1 MNRARSPL
9 IPAKAGIQFLAKALG
24 PRFRGDER
32 WCVPVTFSV
41 LLLLAALTPARAE
54 TSVIKIG
61 KQYGLPYIQFV
72 LMEDGKLIEKHAKL
86 QGLGD
91 MKVEWATLGGPAQI
105 NDGIISGAIDIGAVG
120 LPNLITMWEKTRTN
134 VKVRAIAGLN
144 FMPLILVTRDPKLK
158 SLKDFGEKDRIAV
171 PSVKISMQA
180 ILLEMAVAKEFGDA
194 NYEKLDPL
202 TVSMGHPDAFAAL
215 NSGTEV
221 NSHFSSAPFQNRQ
234 LKMPGYHQVVSSY
247 DIIGPHSVS
256 CISMTTKFHD
266 ENPKTVAAILGAMKE
281 ATAWIKADKKAAA
294 EAYLRIT
301 KDKMPVDEMIAILN
315 DPTMVITIV
324 PKGADKISEF
334 LAKVGRIKAKPDR
347 WQDYYFGDVEKLT
360 D

>member
-1 MNRARSPL
+1 MRL
-9 IPAKAGIQFLAKALG
+9 LG
-24 PRFRGDER
+24 
-32 WCVPVTFSV
+32 SV
-41 LLLLAALTPARAE
+41 LTAAMLAAFAAPASAE
-54 TSVIKIG
+54 VNELRIG

-72 LMEDGKLIEKHAKL
+72 IMEDQKLIEKHAKL
-86 QGLGD
+86 LGLGD
-91 MKVEWATLGGPAQI
+91 IKVDWATLGGPAQI

-120 LPNLITMWEKTRTN
+120 LPNLITMWEKTRNN

-144 FMPLILVTRDPKLK
+144 FMPLILVTPDPRIK
-158 SLKDFGEKDRIAV
+158 SLKDYGEKDRIAL

-180 ILLEMAVAKEFGDA
+180 ILLEMAAAKEFGQA

-202 TVSMGHPDAFAAL
+202 TVSMGHPDAFTAL
-215 NSGTEV
+215 SSGTEV
-221 NSHFSSAPFQNRQ
+221 RSHFSSAPFQNRQ
-234 LKMPGYHQVVSSY
+234 LKMPGYHQVISSY

-256 CISMTTKFHD
+256 CISMQTKFHD
-266 ENPKTVAAILGAMKE
+266 GNPKMVTAILDAMRE
-281 ATAWIKADKKAAA
+281 ATGWIKSDKRAAA

-301 KDKMPVDEMIAILN
+301 KDKMPVDEMVAILN

-347 WQDYYFGDVEKLT
+347 WQDYYFGDVDKLT

>member
-1 MNRARSPL
+1 VALARAL
-9 IPAKAGIQFLAKALG
+9 IVEP
-24 PRFRGDER
+24 E
-32 WCVPVTFSV
+32 T
-41 LLLLAALTPARAE
+41 LLLDEPLSNLDANLREEMRFEMRRLHDEYRYTTVYVTHDQSEAMTTADLIA
-54 TSVIKIG
+54 V
-61 KQYGLPYIQFV
+61 
-72 LMEDGKLIEKHAKL
+72 MKLIEKHAKL

-91 MKVEWATLGGPAQI
+91 IKVEWTTLGGPAQI
-105 NDGIISGAIDIGAVG
+105 NDGIISGAIDVGAVG
-120 LPNLITMWEKTRTN
+120 LPNLITLWEKTRTN

-144 FMPLILVTRDPKLK
+144 FMPLILLTRDPKIK
-158 SLKDFGEKDRIAV
+158 SLKDYGEKDRIAV

-180 ILLEMAVAKEFGDA
+180 ILLEMAAAKEFGES

-215 NSGTEV
+215 ASGGGEV
-221 NSHFSSAPFQNRQ
+221 ASHFSSAPFQNRQ
-234 LKMPGYHQVVSSY
+234 LKQPGYHQVVSSY

-266 ENPKTVAAILGAMKE
+266 GNPKMVAALLGAMKE
-281 ATAWIKADKKAAA
+281 ATAWIKSDKRAAA
-294 EAYLRIT
+294 EAYLRVT
-301 KDKMPVDEMIAILN
+301 KDKMPVEEMVAILN

-334 LAKVGRIKAKPDR
+334 LAKVGRIKAKPDN
-347 WQDYYFGDVEKLT
+347 WKDYYFGDVDKLT

>member
-1 MNRARSPL
+1 MMM
-9 IPAKAGIQFLAKALG
+9 
-24 PRFRGDER
+24 PRVFA
-32 WCVPVTFSV
+32 SV
-41 LLLLAALTPARAE
+41 LAFALFAALPARADVNE
-54 TSVIKIG
+54 IKIG

-72 LMEDGKLIEKHAKL
+72 IMEDKGLIEKQAKA

-91 MKVEWATLGGPAQI
+91 IKVQWTTLGGPAQI
-105 NDGIISGAIDIGAVG
+105 NDGLITGAIDVGAVG
-120 LPNLITMWEKTRTN
+120 LPNLITLWEKTRTN

-144 FMPLILVTRDPKLK
+144 FMPLLLITHDPRIKT
-158 SLKDFGEKDRIAV
+158 LKDYGEKDRIAL

-180 ILLEMAVAKEFGDA
+180 ILLEMAAAKEFGDA

-221 NSHFSSAPFQNRQ
+221 QSHFSSAPFQYRQ
-234 LKMPGYHQVVSSY
+234 LKMPGYHQVASSY

-256 CISMTTKFHD
+256 AISMTTKFHD
-266 ENPKTVAAILGAMKE
+266 GNPKLVAALLGAMKE
-281 ATAWIKADKKAAA
+281 ATAWIKSDKKAAA
-294 EAYLRIT
+294 EAYLRVT
-301 KDKMPVDEMIAILN
+301 KDKMPTEELAAMLN
-315 DPTMVITIV
+315 DPNIVITIE

-334 LAKVGRIKAKPDR
+334 LAKVGRIKAKPDK
-347 WQDYYFGDVEKLT
+347 WQDYYFGDVDKLK

>member
-1 MNRARSPL
+1 MRLLGSA
-9 IPAKAGIQFLAKALG
+9 LAA
-24 PRFRGDER
+24 
-32 WCVPVTFSV
+32 VM
-41 LLLLAALTPARAE
+41 LAALATPAAAE
-54 TSVIKIG
+54 VNELKIG

-72 LMEDGKLIEKHAKL
+72 IMEDQKLIEKHAKL

-91 MKVEWATLGGPAQI
+91 IKVDWATLGGPAQI
-105 NDGIISGAIDIGAVG
+105 NDGIISGAIDVGAVG
-120 LPNLITMWEKTRTN
+120 LPNLITMWEKTRNN

-144 FMPLILVTRDPKLK
+144 FMPLILMTHDPRIK
-158 SLKDFGEKDRIAV
+158 SLKDYGEKDRIAV

-180 ILLEMAVAKEFGDA
+180 ILLEMAAAKEFGAA

-202 TVSMGHPDAFAAL
+202 TVSMGHPDAFTAL

-221 NSHFSSAPFQNRQ
+221 QSHFSSAPFQNRQ
-234 LKMPGYHQVVSSY
+234 LKMPGYHQVISSY

-256 CISMTTKFHD
+256 CISMQTKFHD
-266 ENPKTVAAILGAMKE
+266 ANPKLVAAILDAMRE
-281 ATAWIKADKKAAA
+281 ATSWIKADKRAAA
-294 EAYLRIT
+294 EAYLRVT
-301 KDKMPVDEMIAILN
+301 KDKMPVDEMVAILS

-347 WQDYYFGDVEKLT
+347 WQDYYFGDVDRLT

>member
-1 MNRARSPL
+1 MMR
-9 IPAKAGIQFLAKALG
+9 I
-24 PRFRGDER
+24 
-32 WCVPVTFSV
+32 
-41 LLLLAALTPARAE
+41 LAAAVVIVALTHPAAAE
-54 TSVIKIG
+54 VNELKIG

-72 LMEDGKLIEKHAKL
+72 IMEDQKLIEKHAKA

-91 MKVEWATLGGPAQI
+91 VKVEWATLGGPAQL
-105 NDGIISGAIDIGAVG
+105 NDGIISGAIDIAGVG

-134 VKVRAIAGLN
+134 AKVRAIAGLN
-144 FMPLILVTRDPKLK
+144 FMPLLLLTRDPKIK
-158 SLKDFGEKDRIAV
+158 TLKDYGEKDRIAL

-180 ILLEMAVAKEFGDA
+180 ILLEMAAAKEFGEA

-202 TVSMGHPDAFAAL
+202 TVSMGHPDAFAAV

-221 NSHFSSAPFQNRQ
+221 SSHFSSAPFQYRQ
-234 LKMPGYHQVVSSY
+234 LKMPGYTQVISSY

-256 CISMTTKFHD
+256 CIVMQTKFHD
-266 ENPKTVAAILGAMKE
+266 GNPKLVGAILAAMKE

-294 EAYLRIT
+294 EAYLRVT
-301 KDKMPVDEMIAILN
+301 KDRMPVEELMAMLN
-315 DPTMVITIV
+315 DPNIVITIV

-334 LAKVGRIKAKPDR
+334 LHKVGRVKVRPDR
-347 WQDYYFGDVEKLT
+347 WQEYYFGDVDKLT

>member
-1 MNRARSPL
+1 MRL
-9 IPAKAGIQFLAKALG
+9 LG
-24 PRFRGDER
+24 
-32 WCVPVTFSV
+32 SV
-41 LLLLAALTPARAE
+41 LTAAMLAAFAAPASAE
-54 TSVIKIG
+54 VNELRIG

-72 LMEDGKLIEKHAKL
+72 IMEDQKLIEKHAKL
-86 QGLGD
+86 LGLGD
-91 MKVEWATLGGPAQI
+91 IKVDWATLGGPAQI

-120 LPNLITMWEKTRTN
+120 LPNLITMWEKTRNN

-144 FMPLILVTRDPKLK
+144 FMPLILVTPDPRIK
-158 SLKDFGEKDRIAV
+158 SLKDYGEKDRIAL

-180 ILLEMAVAKEFGDA
+180 ILLEMAAAKEFGQA

-202 TVSMGHPDAFAAL
+202 TVSMGHPDAFTAL
-215 NSGTEV
+215 SSGTEV
-221 NSHFSSAPFQNRQ
+221 RSHFSSAPFQNRQ
-234 LKMPGYHQVVSSY
+234 LKMPGYHQVISSY

-256 CISMTTKFHD
+256 CISMQTKFHD
-266 ENPKTVAAILGAMKE
+266 GNPKMVTAILDAMRE
-281 ATAWIKADKKAAA
+281 ATGWIKSDKRAAA

-301 KDKMPVDEMIAILN
+301 KDKMPVDEMVAILN
-315 DPTMVITIV
+315 DPAMVITIV

-347 WQDYYFGDVEKLT
+347 WQDYYFGDIDKLT

>member
-1 MNRARSPL
+1 MTMNRLFP
-9 IPAKAGIQFLAKALG
+9 ALG
-24 PRFRGDER
+24 F
-32 WCVPVTFSV
+32 
-41 LLLLAALTPARAE
+41 LLAMLVAVPASAE
-54 TSVIKIG
+54 VNELKIG

-72 LMEDGKLIEKHAKL
+72 IMEDGKLIEKHARL

-91 MKVEWATLGGPAQI
+91 IKVEWATLGGPAQI

-144 FMPLILVTRDPKLK
+144 FMPLNLITHDPRIKT
-158 SLKDFGEKDRIAV
+158 LKDYTDKDRIAV

-180 ILLEMAVAKEFGDA
+180 ILLEMAAAKEFGDA

-215 NSGTEV
+215 NVGTEV
-221 NSHFSSAPFQNRQ
+221 QSHFSSAPFQNRQ
-234 LKMPGYHQVVSSY
+234 VKMPGYHQVISSY

-266 ENPKTVAAILGAMKE
+266 GNPKMVEAILGAMKE

-301 KDKMPVDEMIAILN
+301 KDKMPVEEMLAILN

-334 LAKVGRIKAKPDR
+334 LAKVGRVKAKPDR
-347 WQDYYFGDVEKLT
+347 WQDYYFGDVDKLT

>member
-1 MNRARSPL
+1 MRL
-9 IPAKAGIQFLAKALG
+9 L
-24 PRFRGDER
+24 RFG
-32 WCVPVTFSV
+32 FAAV
-41 LLLLAALTPARAE
+41 LLATLAAPASAE
-54 TSVIKIG
+54 VNTLRIG

-72 LMEDGKLIEKHAKL
+72 IMEDQGLIEKQAKL

-91 MKVEWATLGGPAQI
+91 IKVDWATLGGPAAI
-105 NDGIISGAIDIGAVG
+105 NDGIISGAIDVGAVG
-120 LPNLITMWEKTRTN
+120 LPNLITMWEKTRSN

-144 FMPLILVTRDPKLK
+144 FMPLILLTRDARSKT
-158 SLKDFGEKDRIAV
+158 LKDYGEKDRIAV

-180 ILLEMAVAKEFGDA
+180 ILLEMAAAKEFGEA

-221 NSHFSSAPFQNRQ
+221 GSHFSSAPFQYRQ
-234 LKMPGYHQVVSSY
+234 LKMPGYHQVISSY

-266 ENPKTVAAILGAMKE
+266 GNPKMVAALLGAMKE

-294 EAYLRIT
+294 EAYLRVT
-301 KDKMPVDEMIAILN
+301 KDKMPVEEMIAILN

-334 LAKVGRIKAKPDR
+334 LVKVGRIKAKPDR
-347 WQDYYFGDVEKLT
+347 WQDYYFGDVDKLS